1 MALSPEGNRIA
12 FVATKNRIRQIYVR
26 DLGSEEAR
34 PVVGTEGAFCTP
46 FFSPDGQWLGFWS
59 DGKLKKVSI
68 AGGSPVNLAPILGIG
83 GASWGPDD
91 TIIFSGG
98 NILQQVSAGGG
109 GPRSITTID
118 PGKGELHHRWPQF
131 LPGGKAILFTV
142 AFGVPLDDV
151 QIVVQ
156 RLDTGERKLVAQGG
170 TFPHYVPSGHVVY
183 NREGRLIAVPFDLER
198 LEVTGAP
205 VPVVDNVMESA
216 QGAADFGFSSS
227 GSLIYVPG
235 GAAVARRSLAWVD
248 RNGTAQ
254 RLVAP
259 LNPYEFPKLSPD
271 GRRAAVTLEGIVR
284 TLWIYDFGRETLTRL
299 LDGGYPVWTPDGKRM
314 TYSSGRNLFWKPVDG
329 SGAEERLT
337 TSEYQQYPV
346 SWSPDARFLAFVEYR
361 PTTGS
366 DIWVLPME
374 GDRKPQPWLQTP
386 SNESNPMF
394 SPDGRWLAY
403 VSNESGRYEVYVRPA
418 PGPGQQWQISTEGGE
433 GVSWSRNGRELFYRS
448 GDKMMVVDV
457 TTGPSFIAGRSRLL
471 FEGPYKQTGGFG
483 EYVNANYDIAL
494 DGQRFLMVQPSEQEL
509 AATQIN
515 VVLNWFEELKRRV
528 PAGQ

>member
-12 FVATKNRIRQIYVR
+12 FVAIKDRIRQIYLR
-26 DLGSEEAR
+26 DLEGEEAR
-34 PVVGTEGAFCTP
+34 PMVGTEGAFCTP
-46 FFSPDGQWLGFWS
+46 FFSPDGQWLGFWA
-59 DGKLKKVSI
+59 DGHLKKVSV
-68 AGGSPVNLAPILGIG
+68 AGGSPVNLTPTGGIT

-98 NILQQVSAGGG
+98 NTLQQISAAGGE
-109 GPRSITTID
+109 PKFITTVD
-118 PGKGELHHRWPQF
+118 TAKGELHHRWPQF
-131 LPGGKAILFTV
+131 LPGGKAVLFAV
-142 AFGVPLDDV
+142 AFSVNLDDT

-170 TFPHYVPSGHVVY
+170 TFPHYLPSGHVVY
-183 NREGRLIAVPFDLER
+183 NREGTLLGVPFDLER

-205 VPVVDNVMESA
+205 VPVAENVMEAA
-216 QGAADFGFSSS
+216 QGAADVGFSGS

-235 GAAVARRSLAWVD
+235 GAAVAQRSLAWVD
-248 RNGTAQ
+248 RKGTAQ
-254 RLVAP
+254 PLAT

-271 GRRAAVTLEGIVR
+271 GHRAAVSLEGILR
-284 TLWIYDFGRETLTRL
+284 TLWIYDFERDTLTRL
-299 LDGGYPVWTPDGKRM
+299 LAGGYPVWTPDGKRV
-314 TYSSGRNLFWKPVDG
+314 TFSSGRNLFWKPVDG
-329 SGAEERLT
+329 GGTEERLT

-346 SWSPDARFLAFVEYR
+346 SWSPDSRFLAFVENR

-374 GDRKPQPWLQTP
+374 GNRKPQPWLQTP

-403 VSNESGRYEVYVRPA
+403 VSNESGRYEVYVRA
-418 PGPGQQWQISTEGGE
+418 FQEQGEKWQVSSEGGE
-433 GVSWSRNGRELFYRS
+433 GVSWSRDGRELFYRS

-457 TTGPSFIAGRSRLL
+457 TTGPSFTAGKPRLL

-483 EYVNANYDIAL
+483 EYVNANYDISP
-494 DGQRFLMVQPSEQEL
+494 DGQRFLMIQPSEQEL
-509 AATQIN
+509 AATQVN
-515 VVLNWFEELKRRV
+515 VVLNWFEDLKRKV
-528 PAGQ
+528 PTGK